1 MSIRTET
8 TIAGVRALLRERRA
22 RGERIALV
30 PTMGYLHE
38 GHLSLVDRARGSA
51 DYVVMSIF
59 VNPLQFGPR
68 EDLATYPRDLPRDT
82 ALAAERGV
90 DLLFVPE
97 NHEMYPLGEP
107 LVRLAA
113 PALTSQL
120 CGKFRPGHF
129 DGVLTVVAKLFNI
142 VQPDT
147 AVFGQK
153 DYQQT
158 VVLRR
163 LVSDYDLPITIEVAP
178 ITREADGLAMSSRNV
193 YLEPEQ
199 RVAALA
205 LSRALNTAAALF
217 RTGER
222 ASAALLA
229 AARKILDAEP
239 GVQLQYLDLV
249 EPDLLQPIKRAQAG
263 SVIAV
268 AAYVGRTRLID
279 NVILGV

>member
-249 EPDLLQPIKRAQAG
+249 EPDLLQPIERAQAG